1 MKVIDRLTKRGSLRI
16 KQRTRPD
23 HLESSDNILSV
34 DVMDGV
40 WANMLDKQLIVT
52 KVLVGSFGLAGY
64 TSRASA
70 VGTVS
75 SGTM

>member
-1 MKVIDRLTKRGSLRI
+1 MKMIDPLTKQDSLRSE
-16 KQRTRPD
+16 QRTRPD
-23 HLESSDNILSV
+23 DLESSDNILSV
-34 DVMDGV
+34 DVIDGF

-52 KVLVGSFGLAGY
+52 KVLVSSFGLAGY

-75 SGTM
+75 SGTV